1 MTNSLDSSSRT
12 TAAVR
17 PAAVLAFPLVYT
29 ALGLNSSTCLQT
41 HTFIKVPF
49 RPTTPR
55 VIQAY
60 NLYKADGNFSTLRH
74 ILEELALGSARV
86 SDDAHVDVSSQRGPL
101 HGRLGNASEQHQQ
114 DAALHLVVSC
124 AIKFTL

>member
-1 MTNSLDSSSRT
+1 MS
-12 TAAVR
+12 
-17 PAAVLAFPLVYT
+17 
-29 ALGLNSSTCLQT
+29 
-41 HTFIKVPF
+41 
-49 RPTTPR
+49 
-55 VIQAY
+55 Y
-60 NLYKADGNFSTLRH
+60 NLYIAEGNFATLRH

-124 AIKFTL
+124 AVKFTI